1 MKIMPM
7 DQRFCIM
14 VQLGYFTSLS
24 DMRER
29 VINQSSNDPSASR
42 KKMMQSF
49 QNSDDIA
56 CMEDELSLRCKISMA
71 RIRTPAKGLNCR
83 HLQCFD
89 LDTFLEFA
97 RRHSNWLCPNCDQP
111 LCASDLRVDA
121 LFKQALV
128 SVSPEADRC
137 RVLPDGTFA
146 EAEEKSKTRNAAGG
160 GAEENR
166 SPSNSGA
173 DFGAGQK
180 RPRDDSIPQFGYDF
194 GGHDQDALWSCP
206 GEVDFLLDDSNSE
219 HVFGGASG
227 ASGYSSSS
235 TGGSA
240 NGVGVGA
247 SSAGAAN
254 DAEVIIIDD

>member
-1 MKIMPM
+1 MRIMSM
-7 DQRFCIM
+7 GERFCIM

-42 KKMMQSF
+42 EKMMQSF
-49 QNSDDIA
+49 QNSDDVA

-71 RIRTPAKGLNCR
+71 RIRTPVKGLKCR

-97 RRHSNWLCPNCDQP
+97 RRHSHWLCPNCDQP

-121 LFKQALV
+121 LFEQALV
-128 SVSPEADRC
+128 SVSPEADCC

-146 EAEEKSKTRNAAGG
+146 EAKEKSKARNAAGG
-160 GAEENR
+160 GAEANR
-166 SPSNSGA
+166 SPSDSGA
-173 DFGAGQK
+173 EFGAGQK
-180 RPRDDSIPQFGYDF
+180 RARDDSIPQFGYDF
-194 GGHDQDALWSCP
+194 GGHDHGALFEE

-219 HVFGGASG
+219 LVFGGASG

-254 DAEVIIIDD
+254 DSEVIIIDD